1 MNCVFRL
8 GLVLIGLILTGSLAS
23 IPADARAA
31 APYVWQ
37 NVPIGGGGYV
47 LDVYCHPKQKDLV
60 YIRTDVGGFYR
71 WDANGSRWIPLT
83 DHFTRAQSN
92 YYGGEGLSLDP
103 SDPNVVYIAAGK
115 YEWASPGTIFKSS
128 DQGRTWKKLPI
139 DLKMGGNEDHRWGGQ
154 RLAVSPFHSYVLLF
168 GSRADG
174 LWRSADAG
182 ASWAKVSAFRGTPKA
197 GIGIT
202 AIAFGTKAPG
212 IVYAAAFGDGVYKS
226 TDDGLTWRKTTGS
239 PAQVERLATAS
250 DGALYA
256 THARGVGKYFDG
268 QWADIT
274 PPGVGKAFNGLS
286 VDPRDPRDLLTTVQ
300 ADRLRLF
307 RSRDGGATWTEKKT
321 VTHSSVPWY
330 SGYMKQLPS
339 VAGLTFDP
347 CVPGRVWLT
356 DWYAAYRTED
366 IDAATVTLTNYEQ
379 GHEELVVFH
388 MACPPG
394 GPPLLSGTADVDGF
408 VHDTLTA
415 FPAHGLGDYYGHGGK
430 GPTFGYTE
438 GFAWCAAQPSRVA
451 RAGVTPWNNTGG
463 GAVSQDGGRT
473 WAAFPSW
480 DSKILAGRI
489 AISATDPANMVVLR
503 IHAGPALVTRDG
515 GKSWQNVTGLPD
527 LLINDVW
534 NWQTPLASDGATA
547 GVFYVYHDGQ
557 VFKSVDEG
565 ASFAAIARGLP
576 GGGQAA
582 VTVPGKTGDLW
593 LALGGSGLSRS
604 TDGGVTFHAL
614 PTVKEASLFAVGKP
628 APGAAYDALYLYGTL
643 TDGRTGIFRSVNQG
657 ASWESIS
664 DPKVP
669 VGDDPNAM
677 TASFDTFG
685 RVFIG
690 TNGRGIYYGEPKGP

>member
-1 MNCVFRL
+1 MNCSFRL
-8 GLVLIGLILTGSLAS
+8 GLVLIGFILTGGGLAPM
-23 IPADARAA
+23 PAIARDAT
-31 APYVWQ
+31 PYAWKS
-37 NVPIGGGGYV
+37 VPIGGGGYV

-71 WDANGSRWIPLT
+71 WDANESRWIPLT
-83 DHFTRAQSN
+83 DQFTRAQSN
-92 YYGGEGLSLDP
+92 YYGGEGLALDP
-103 SDPNVVYIAAGK
+103 SDPKIVYIAAGK

-128 DQGRTWKKLPI
+128 DQGRSWKKLPI

-154 RLAVSPFHSYVLLF
+154 RLAVSPFHSNVLLF

-174 LWRSADAG
+174 LWCSADAG
-182 ASWAKVSAFRGTPKA
+182 ASWAKVSAFPGTPKA

-202 AIAFGTKAPG
+202 AIAFGLKAPG
-212 IVYAAAFGDGVYKS
+212 IVYAAAFGDGVYQS
-226 TDDGLTWRKTTGS
+226 TDDGRTWQKTAGS
-239 PAQVERLATAS
+239 PAQVERLAAAS

-256 THARGVGKYFDG
+256 THAQGVGKYFNG
-268 QWADIT
+268 QWTDIT

-286 VDPRDPRDLLTTVQ
+286 VDPRDPRDLLTAVQ

-321 VTHSSVPWY
+321 VTRSSVPWY
-330 SGYMKQLPS
+330 SSGMKQIQY
-339 VAGLTFDP
+339 VAGLAFDP
-347 CVPGRVWLT
+347 CVPGSVWLT
-356 DWYAAYRTED
+356 DWYATYRTED
-366 IDAATVTLTNYEQ
+366 IDAATVTLTNYER

-408 VHDTLTA
+408 VHDTLTT
-415 FPAHGLGDYYGHGGK
+415 FPAHGLGDYYGGK

-438 GFAWCAAQPSRVA
+438 GFAWCATQPNHVA
-451 RAGVTPWNNTGG
+451 RAGVIPWNNTGG

-489 AISATDPANMVVLR
+489 AISPTDPNNMVVLR
-503 IHAGPALVTRDG
+503 IHAGPAQVTRDG

-527 LLINDVW
+527 QLIGDVW
-534 NWQTPLASDGATA
+534 NWQTPLAADGATG
-547 GVFYVYHDGQ
+547 GVFYVLHEGTVYKSADG
-557 VFKSVDEG
+557 G
-565 ASFAAIARGLP
+565 ASFSVATRGLP
-576 GGGQAA
+576 GPYQSL
-582 VTVPGKTGDLW
+582 VTVPGKAGDLW
-593 LALGGSGLSRS
+593 LALGGSGLSHS
-604 TDGGVTFHAL
+604 TDGGRTFRFL
-614 PTVKEASLFAVGKP
+614 PNVKEAALFAVGKP
-628 APGAAYDALYLYGTL
+628 APGASYDTLYLYGTL
-643 TDGRTGIFRSVNQG
+643 ADGRSGIFRSVNRG
-657 ASWESIS
+657 ASWENIS
-664 DPKVP
+664 DPKMP

-685 RVFIG
+685 RVFLG